1 MQYITQNYLFQE
13 RFQKQ
18 QNNATQKQLN
28 NATDNKWL
36 RRIVRQIYK
45 AGFAFFLIKGLLWI
59 TVGVW
64 VVY

>member
-36 RRIVRQIYK
+36 RRIAK
-45 AGFAFFLIKGLLWI
+45 TGFAFFLIKGLLWI
-59 TVGVW
+59 AVGVW